1 MNERE
6 LDRVWKALSDKSR
19 RRILDLLGERPHTT
33 GELAA
38 RFRTSRFAVMKHL
51 AVLERARLVLVER
64 RGRQRWN
71 HLNAA
76 PIQQIYERWIS
87 PHQARW
93 AASLLR
99 LKRTVEKRR
108 ENDD

>member
-1 MNERE
+1 MSERE
-6 LDRVWKALSDKSR
+6 LERVWKALSDKSR
-19 RRILDLLGERPHTT
+19 RRILDLLRERPHTT

-51 AVLERARLVLVER
+51 AVLERAGLVLVER

-71 HLNAA
+71 YLNAA

-87 PHQARW
+87 PYQARW
-93 AASLLR
+93 AASLLA
-99 LKRTVEKRR
+99 LKRSVESKKGVR
-108 ENDD
+108 